1 MGRDAIGL
9 TKAWSVYGA
18 LASDPRVFFRAEPP
32 GLEPAWKELAQGPHA
47 ATNVWTDAYLLAF
60 AGLLEL
66 TLVTFDKGL
75 AGRGDPP
82 PLVLA
87 WPGSLRVS

>member
-1 MGRDAIGL
+1 MGRDAVGL

-32 GLEPAWKELAQGPHA
+32 GLEPAWKALTLGPRA
-47 ATNVWTDAYLLAF
+47 ATNLWADAYLLAF
-60 AGLLEL
+60 AGLSEL
-66 TLVTFDKGL
+66 TLVTFDKRL

-82 PLVLA
+82 TLVLVG
-87 WPGSLRVS
+87 PGSLRVS